1 MVVEP
6 VRPSN
11 LRRISS
17 APSGASAGA
26 GTAGAPNAPSA
37 GNLCAGVRVEHSKF
51 GTGVVLGVEPSS
63 MDTKITVRFDD
74 PQVGRKSLLAKYAK
88 LRIIQ

>member
-1 MVVEP
+1 
-6 VRPSN
+6 SN

-17 APSGASAGA
+17 TPSGASVGA
-26 GTAGAPNAPSA
+26 GTAGAPSA
-37 GNLCAGVRVEHSKF
+37 GNLCAGMRVEHAKF